1 MKGQSGGVLMTR
13 GCVVLTRSNKQ
24 KINTRSSTE
33 AELIAMDDAL
43 PTIQWTKSFM
53 AEQGYNLDTIIIIK
67 EDNRS
72 TMLLMRIFGD

>member
-1 MKGQSGGVLMTR
+1 MKGQSGGVLMTG

-43 PTIQWTKSFM
+43 PTI
-53 AEQGYNLDTIIIIK
+53 
-67 EDNRS
+67 
-72 TMLLMRIFGD
+72 